1 MLYFFAVQFAALCSK
16 EDFKSVVVS
25 LSPCHDDETDENKRD
40 WIPLILR
47 VSDQLHFMAQSWS
60 HYPTDIVQS
69 HEVARVR
76 LTRQLRVILKIREKE
91 RGIIGVSPLWA
102 QFALQL
108 LCFITFPQGAFHLSE
123 VEDLCRILTDS
134 EFHVALGF
142 INTRI
147 NLYTV
152 IQCHACQR
160 SQTSYHLLDQ
170 VQRNLSS
177 DSIWQLRPVSKFA

>member
-1 MLYFFAVQFAALCSK
+1 MLYFFAVQFAAPHSQ
-16 EDFKSVVVS
+16 EDFKSVLVS
-25 LSPCHDDETDENKRD
+25 PSTCHDDKTDENKSD
-40 WIPLILR
+40 WIPLILC
-47 VSDQLHFMAQSWS
+47 VSDQLHFMAQSQS
-60 HYPTDIVQS
+60 HYPTHIVQS
-69 HEVARVR
+69 HEILRVR
-76 LTRQLRVILKIREKE
+76 LTPQLRVILKIREKE

-123 VEDLCRILTDS
+123 VEDLCCILIDS

-147 NLYTV
+147 NLYMV
-152 IQCHACQR
+152 IQCCACQR
-160 SQTSYHLLDQ
+160 SQTSYHLLDW